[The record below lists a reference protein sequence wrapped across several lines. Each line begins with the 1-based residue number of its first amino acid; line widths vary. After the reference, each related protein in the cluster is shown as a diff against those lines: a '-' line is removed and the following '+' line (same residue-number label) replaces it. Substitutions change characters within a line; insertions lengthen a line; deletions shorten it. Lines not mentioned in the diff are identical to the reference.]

1 VEEIIENLVDYGVDL
16 NPDMHYDYS
25 DIIYILI
32 KKKKKKKK
40 KKRKTEILKRRLFL
54 KSISLVVNEVANRI
68 MK

>member
-40 KKRKTEILKRRLFL
+40 KKKNSKKGNFFKRIF
-54 KSISLVVNEVANRI
+54 IGF
-68 MK
+68 

>member
-40 KKRKTEILKRRLFL
+40 KKKNPKKEIFIKKL
-54 KSISLVVNEVANRI
+54 
-68 MK
+68 

>member
-40 KKRKTEILKRRLFL
+40 KRKTEILKRRLFL